1 MEGTPFGRYRLVE
14 LLGRGGVGE
23 VWRALDTRT
32 DRMVAIKVLLPH
44 FAKDSTFEERFRREA
59 HAAARLNNPHVIP
72 IHDYGEID
80 GRLFVDMRLIEG
92 HDLQAELAE
101 GPLSPERAVSVVEQI
116 AGALDAA
123 HRIGLVHRDV
133 KPSNILLDGD
143 FAYLI
148 DFGIAQAVTD
158 TGLTLTGTAVGTMDY
173 MAPERFEHKQA
184 DARSDVYSLTCVL
197 HQCLTGAKPFPT
209 GIVEGLIAS
218 HMFTAPPRPSEIRPD
233 VPTTFDDVIAIGMA
247 KDPDQR
253 YATAKELAAAARR
266 ALAGPAPA
274 TVVTPL
280 PPQAPPTPP
289 APPAKGNRRRWIPAV
304 AIVAVLVI
312 VGAVTVA
319 IVTLSGDDAGNN
331 AATSTQSACADH
343 RHHDQNRQRAADIG
357 RAVDRARERRPG

>member
-1 MEGTPFGRYRLVE
+1 MS
-14 LLGRGGVGE
+14 
-23 VWRALDTRT
+23 
-32 DRMVAIKVLLPH
+32 I
-44 FAKDSTFEERFRREA
+44 
-59 HAAARLNNPHVIP
+59 I
-72 IHDYGEID
+72 
-80 GRLFVDMRLIEG
+80 
-92 HDLQAELAE
+92 
-101 GPLSPERAVSVVEQI
+101 EQI

-218 HMFTAPPRPSEIRPD
+218 HMFTAPPRPSEIRRD
-233 VPTTFDDVIAIGMA
+233 VPTTFDDVIAVGMA
-247 KDPDQR
+247 KDPDHR

-280 PPQAPPTPP
+280 PPPPAAPTPP
-289 APPAKGNRRRWIPAV
+289 AGGNRRRWIPAA
-304 AIVAVLVI
+304 AIVAVLVLG
-312 VGAVTVA
+312 GAVAVA
-319 IVTLSGDDAGNN
+319 VVTLSGDDAGST
-331 AATSTQSACADH
+331 AATSTQSLPPTTVTTTRTDGVQPTLAGQWTGHASGDQDDFDVVADLVVDGSRLTGRVTYPQIPCSGSWKQIASEGNSLVMTEMISSGSCVPSSVTLTPRSDGGLDFHSIYYSQSQH
-343 RHHDQNRQRAADIG
+343 RDFTITATMYRS
-357 RAVDRARERRPG
+357 